1 MPSSIAPDDGA
12 ALPVVVNVPV
22 EIDQSHDSNPNLVDS
37 INVLVNA
44 DEAAPSNDH
53 HDSNDSNAN
62 ISPSDPPKESP
73 PDAPGHADD
82 DHENDLIVHV
92 DHITDDGSQ
101 SLPSK
106 VSQSTTA
113 TAANPNESE
122 EAESK
127 NLKESEEKPSVL
139 AADDHFDSEHEEK
152 ADPQRPLIELA
163 PHHGHCSKQGYRQSM
178 EDEVVVQ
185 PNFTVLDSKCTSGYM
200 SLYGVFDGHGGDKCA
215 AFCAEHLVS
224 ILSKYLSCCESV
236 EVAFRETIAE
246 LDSKAIEFSDDASG
260 STCCIVLI
268 DKRSHDLWC
277 CNVGDSRCILMNAL
291 CDSVQQLSVEH
302 KPDFP
307 AERKRIESANG
318 WVTFGRVCGILA
330 VSRSLG
336 DKDFKYEIKDLI
348 VSTPDVTHHK
358 VTIDEDNVIVLACDG
373 LYDVFSNEQCMEWM
387 RTNRGNISTQKLAEK
402 LCYDAIYVRKSK
414 DNVSILIIQLDH
426 CELHEPEPVAHDET
440 PPLSQ
445 VHDSDGQELP
455 LQEASTGHDDAEHK
469 MAEEAAECH
478 SFSSTTVSS
487 IGASITETDDVEESL
502 NDSLSS
508 GQSQDQDAVAP
519 KKHKF
524 HVVRV
529 EEEMEMESEVEM
541 EVDPPESD

>member
-22 EIDQSHDSNPNLVDS
+22 EIDQSHDPNPNLVDS

-62 ISPSDPPKESP
+62 SSPSDPPKEST
-73 PDAPGHADD
+73 PDAHGHADD

-152 ADPQRPLIELA
+152 ADPQLPLIELT

-178 EDEVVVQ
+178 EVLCSLSLPTVHSSTAHELLSSPNILALTLVVGGGLTVNFQTQDEVVVQ

-215 AFCAEHLVS
+215 AFCAEHLLS

-268 DKRSHDLWC
+268 DKRTHDLWC

-336 DKDFKYEIKDLI
+336 L
-348 VSTPDVTHHK
+348 
-358 VTIDEDNVIVLACDG
+358 
-373 LYDVFSNEQCMEWM
+373 
-387 RTNRGNISTQKLAEK
+387 
-402 LCYDAIYVRKSK
+402 
-414 DNVSILIIQLDH
+414 
-426 CELHEPEPVAHDET
+426 
-440 PPLSQ
+440 
-445 VHDSDGQELP
+445 
-455 LQEASTGHDDAEHK
+455 
-469 MAEEAAECH
+469 
-478 SFSSTTVSS
+478 
-487 IGASITETDDVEESL
+487 
-502 NDSLSS
+502 
-508 GQSQDQDAVAP
+508 
-519 KKHKF
+519 
-524 HVVRV
+524 
-529 EEEMEMESEVEM
+529 
-541 EVDPPESD
+541 